1 MLIDPTARVTWL
13 KWVQSR
19 GISEVYIA
27 PHASNVPVISIH
39 NYVPG
44 AEGSAVTDQLFCDF
58 VKLADTSYGIDVQL
72 LSSVA
77 TDMHWLKNC
86 SAANWKQHAAH
97 GTNKSVLDKRQRQT

>member
-39 NYVPG
+39 MYLVRKAVP
-44 AEGSAVTDQLFCDF
+44 
-58 VKLADTSYGIDVQL
+58 
-72 LSSVA
+72 
-77 TDMHWLKNC
+77 
-86 SAANWKQHAAH
+86 
-97 GTNKSVLDKRQRQT
+97 